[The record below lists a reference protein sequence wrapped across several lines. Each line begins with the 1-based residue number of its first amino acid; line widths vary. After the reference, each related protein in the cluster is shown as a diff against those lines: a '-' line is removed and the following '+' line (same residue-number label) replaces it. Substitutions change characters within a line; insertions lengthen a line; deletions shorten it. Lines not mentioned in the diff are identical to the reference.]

1 MSKQVKAT
9 VIGDGGWGTALAL
22 VLQRNGHEVTVWG
35 YDRSIIEDIRKRG
48 ENHHFLPGVPLP
60 DTMHWTADR
69 EEAAA
74 EGELFVIAVPSKFYA
89 EVMSSFKGLLR
100 PEHQLVSVSKGLRN
114 GQRLSTLAET
124 AVAHPAVA
132 ALSGPSHA
140 EEVARGIP
148 SAVVVACA
156 EPERAEFLQQAFNGP
171 GFRVYSS
178 DDIIG
183 VEIGGAM
190 KNVIAIAAGVSDGI
204 GYGDNTKAAL
214 VTRGLT
220 EIVRLGT
227 AVGGRPQTF
236 YGLSGMGDL
245 IVTCASR
252 HSRNRGFGERLGQG
266 ESRDE
271 IAASMRMVAEG
282 VWNAETAWQLAQEL
296 DLDLPITHEV
306 YKILYEDKDPARA
319 VTDLLARDPRPE

>member
-1 MSKQVKAT
+1 
-9 VIGDGGWGTALAL
+9 
-22 VLQRNGHEVTVWG
+22 
-35 YDRSIIEDIRKRG
+35 
-48 ENHHFLPGVPLP
+48 
-60 DTMHWTADR
+60 
-69 EEAAA
+69 
-74 EGELFVIAVPSKFYA
+74 
-89 EVMSSFKGLLR
+89 
-100 PEHQLVSVSKGLRN
+100 
-114 GQRLSTLAET
+114 
-124 AVAHPAVA
+124 
-132 ALSGPSHA
+132 
-140 EEVARGIP
+140 
-148 SAVVVACA
+148 
-156 EPERAEFLQQAFNGP
+156 
-171 GFRVYSS
+171 VYSS

-252 HSRNRGFGERLGQG
+252 HSRNRGFGERLGRG

-306 YKILYEDKDPARA
+306 YKILYEDKDPTRA